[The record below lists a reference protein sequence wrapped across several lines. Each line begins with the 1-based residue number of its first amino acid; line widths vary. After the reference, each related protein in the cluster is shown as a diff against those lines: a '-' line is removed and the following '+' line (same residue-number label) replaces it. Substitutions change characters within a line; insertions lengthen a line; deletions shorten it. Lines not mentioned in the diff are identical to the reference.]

1 MNVVVGLASERHA
14 RTGACQT
21 TDPVCAPALNGLR
34 LRSSG
39 KRPYGLYPIPE
50 FGSVWHRFFTRSFI
64 NPTYMKSIPRLAPVL
79 AAVALL
85 AGGFP
90 SLVHAAKFPP
100 LNTPA
105 VTEHRPGK
113 LVWADLFT
121 ADPDGATKFYCS
133 LFGWTATTLDQKD
146 KSYTV
151 FSNAGS
157 PVAGLAP
164 RSVKGA
170 SHPSRWIGYFAVTDI
185 AAALDAVIKAG
196 GTVHAPARNFP
207 DRGYQAIVTDKDT
220 VPIGL
225 LQSGSGDSPDD
236 ERQPGDW
243 NWFEL
248 YVKNPKDSSAFYHD
262 AIGFDV
268 APESNSNRKSEF
280 VLSTAGQARG
290 GIAPLPDGDDV
301 KPSWLGVIRVADL
314 DQTLAKVPG
323 LGGEV
328 LVAPRSVEFGSRFA
342 IILDSTGGT
351 VGLVQYLDNA
361 NPANSQ

>member
-1 MNVVVGLASERHA
+1 
-14 RTGACQT
+14 
-21 TDPVCAPALNGLR
+21 
-34 LRSSG
+34 
-39 KRPYGLYPIPE
+39 
-50 FGSVWHRFFTRSFI
+50 
-64 NPTYMKSIPRLAPVL
+64 MKSISRLAPIL
-79 AAVALL
+79 ASVALL
-85 AGGFP
+85 ALSFP
-90 SLVHAAKFPP
+90 SLAHAAKFPP

-105 VTEHRPGK
+105 ATEHRPGQ

-121 ADPDGATKFYCS
+121 ADPDSATKFYCN
-133 LFGWTATTLDQKD
+133 LLGWTATTLDQKD

-151 FSNAGS
+151 FSNGGK

-170 SHPSRWIGYFAVTDI
+170 GHPSRWIGYFAVTDI
-185 AAALDAVIKAG
+185 AAALEAVKMAG
-196 GTVHAPARNFP
+196 GTVHAPAHNFP
-207 DRGYQAIVTDKDT
+207 DRGNQAIVADKDA

-225 LQSGSGDSPDD
+225 LQSSSGDTPD
-236 ERQPGDW
+236 ETRQLGDW

-248 YVKNPKDSSAFYHD
+248 YVRSPAESSTFYHE

-268 APESNSNRKSEF
+268 ALETKSNRKSEF
-280 VLSTAGQARG
+280 VLSAGGQAMG
-290 GIAPLPDGDDV
+290 GIAPLPDGNDV

-314 DQTLAKVPG
+314 DQTLARVPG

-328 LVAPRSVEFGSRFA
+328 LVPPHPVEFGSRFA

-351 VGLVQYLDNA
+351 IGLVQYLDNA